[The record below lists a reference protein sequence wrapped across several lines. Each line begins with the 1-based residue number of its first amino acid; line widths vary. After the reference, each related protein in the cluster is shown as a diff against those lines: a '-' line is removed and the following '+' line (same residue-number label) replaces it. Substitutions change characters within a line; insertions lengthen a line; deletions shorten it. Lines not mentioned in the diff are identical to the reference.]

1 MRETKKPFAHVFSQ
15 RCEQLGLVTQ
25 QQAADFINQHAV
37 NGEPATI
44 TRFSVCDW
52 QTGRYA
58 PARRYHDMIGRAMCL
73 TREQVTLLC
82 AGLLVQVAALPSDDE
97 QLGADHAQ

>member
-1 MRETKKPFAHVFSQ
+1 
-15 RCEQLGLVTQ
+15 
-25 QQAADFINQHAV
+25 
-37 NGEPATI
+37 
-44 TRFSVCDW
+44 
-52 QTGRYA
+52 
-58 PARRYHDMIGRAMCL
+58 MCL